1 MKLHHKL
8 IGCAAGALLAVS
20 LAQAQFTIDTVVTE
34 NAGLFSYSYTFNNF
48 TADDVTSVS
57 LDGFAADPSAVQ
69 SLTVPDGFVGTFDSD
84 AGVLFLLEGTAFFAA
99 NTSVTGFGFDSFYG
113 SSAGGYDATTAEG
126 ISLSGAAT
134 VAAIPEPSSAAL
146 IGGALIGFVV
156 LGRRRAR
163 A

>member
-1 MKLHHKL
+1 MKLRHYL
-8 IGCAAGALLAVS
+8 TGWGLVALLALS
-20 LAQAQFTIDTVVTE
+20 TAQAQFTIDTVVTE

-48 TADDVTSVS
+48 TADDVTSVA
-57 LDGFAADPSAVQ
+57 LAGFATVPDAVQ
-69 SLTVPDGFVGTFDSD
+69 SLTVPEGFVGIFDSD
-84 AGVLFLLEGTAFFAA
+84 AGVLFLLEGSLFFAA
-99 NTSVTGFGFDSFYG
+99 NTSVIGFGFDSFYPSG
-113 SSAGGYDATTAEG
+113 AGGYDATTSEG
-126 ISLSGAAT
+126 LSLSGAAT